1 MIINGKKYQ
10 VLQHSV
16 EGGVRW
22 QDSDDTPLPWYKL
35 LVDDKGDIFLANH
48 LWNIVSQKMEWR
60 ILNPETCHI
69 QWWAK

>member
-10 VLQHSV
+10 ILQSNV

-22 QDSDDTPLPWYKL
+22 ADSDDTPLPWYKL
-35 LVDDKGDIFLANH
+35 LVDANGDIFLVREYWDMFNTKC
-48 LWNIVSQKMEWR
+48 WE